1 MNINTRDQL
10 CQLIQLFVHCIII
23 YVVGMFREIYF
34 CSQKVEI
41 SEKSLHPSP
50 PPLNV
55 IFSSSSSFQR
65 KKTNDIH
72 VSNIKL
78 LIIRT
83 LIISH
88 FKFDCVSHGHR
99 YAYVKNDISVHY
111 FNRGA
116 TQKVT
121 TCFFQQT
128 LILFCTRF
136 WCFHI
141 LLKDYQI
148 LRYHHL
154 FLFQ

>member
-1 MNINTRDQL
+1 MSAYIVICALHYYIRGRNVSRDL
-10 CQLIQLFVHCIII
+10 LLLLEGWNF
-23 YVVGMFREIYF
+23 GEI
-34 CSQKVEI
+34 
-41 SEKSLHPSP
+41 PP
-50 PPLNV
+50 PPLKV

-154 FLFQ
+154 FLF